1 MRLNCIVLIAAVAS
15 LSTAAA
21 TSATTDIK
29 PVRPAINLQ
38 PPPLVVGRLLRTVQ
52 DEERGFTLPG
62 AGKLADLFE
71 STALKLT
78 QSARINTW
86 LAKGTSTDDAFIKLE
101 LNTAG
106 SRIFENPK
114 LLTWAVYVTKVEKK
128 NPEEIILARLSKQFT
143 EGSLAKMIA
152 SAKLDSKTEGLATIL
167 QAQQRQVWVDAGKS
181 SDEVFKLLQL
191 DEAGTKLFKNQQFST
206 WTSFVD
212 AFNRKYPEEAVSI
225 FSKLAKTYDDFTL
238 WKMLEAAK
246 KVPKT
251 EIIASKLQAQQIDAW
266 LDAGKSTDEV
276 FNLLK
281 LQRTGDKLFKNSQ
294 FLTWVSYVEK
304 FNKKDPDQAIAIF
317 SKLAGIYDQVTLS
330 SMLEA
335 AKHVPSTKRIASY
348 LQGQQNQHWL
358 ADGKSTDDIF
368 KLLKLNTPSL
378 ENLIGPRL
386 DAWTSFMRA
395 FNMANE
401 GKETT
406 LIATLTTHYKDRGL
420 AQLLQEGTKFA
431 STKKIAE
438 ELQTAQ
444 FARWLQ
450 LGKTEED
457 IFALLK
463 LKLTTPTTDPEAI
476 VFYRYKLFMDAHM

>member
-1 MRLNCIVLIAAVAS
+1 MRLNYIVLIAAVLF
-15 LSTAAA
+15 LSTATA
-21 TSATTDIK
+21 TADIK
-29 PVRPAINLQ
+29 PGSPAINLQ
-38 PPPLVVGRLLRTVQ
+38 QPPLVVGRLLRTVR

-62 AGKLADLFE
+62 AGKLANLFD
-71 STALKLT
+71 STASKLVR
-78 QSARINTW
+78 SARIKTW
-86 LAKGTSTDDAFIKLE
+86 LIKGTSTDDAFIKLE
-101 LNTAG
+101 LNKAG

-167 QAQQRQVWVDAGKS
+167 QAQQRQVWVNAGKS

-191 DEAGTKLFKNQQFST
+191 DEAGTNLFRNQQFST

-212 AFNRKYPEEAVSI
+212 AFNRRNPEEAMSML
-225 FSKLAKTYDDFTL
+225 STLAKTYDDVTL
-238 WKMLEAAK
+238 WKMLDAAK

-251 EIIASKLQAQQIDAW
+251 EIIASKLQAQQLDAW

-281 LQRTGDKLFKNSQ
+281 LHQTGDKLFKNPQ
-294 FLTWVSYVEK
+294 LLTWVSYVEK

-378 ENLIGPRL
+378 KNLIDPRL
-386 DAWTSFMRA
+386 DAWTSYMRA

-450 LGKTEED
+450 LGKTEDD